1 MNIHDIKRD
10 WNNIAAFSRSRALG
24 FSKVKFP
31 MPAKPPIIVHL
42 TGSCDICQKEAIG
55 VVVYGDVSICAVCC
69 AEMHYCQEG
78 ALAYFQKHIRE
89 KAIEDGLRKW
99 GKTPQ

>member
-1 MNIHDIKRD
+1 MNIHEIKRD
-10 WNNIAAFSRSRALG
+10 WETVAAFSRSGALG

-31 MPAKPPIIVHL
+31 MPLVVVHL
-42 TGSCDICQKEAIG
+42 TGSCDICQKEAHG
-55 VVVYGDVSICAVCC
+55 VATHGSASICAVCSLQ
-69 AEMHYCQEG
+69 MYHCQG
-78 ALAYFQKHIRE
+78 AALAYFRKHIRE